1 MVHAPACVLQLVI
14 LVSCIIIA
22 SHSYPSV
29 LKARMHCYSKCN
41 HRREGRFST
50 RVPCT
55 SPRAIHIKAHEIS
68 KGPNMSRVAQKL
80 VDFCRN
86 SSCPTNLLSQ
96 LIVLITFFVVHT
108 KFLMRHKLPIFPGV
122 LVHCDIILG
131 GLVSALILFY
141 YMLQDTTLREKLW
154 NESPVPWR
162 RPRQHPIRTFFI
174 ITSIVFFY
182 YFAGALSMYLPLLLD
197 VAANFIPI
205 TVPLQKSLHLFIGHL
220 LWVLPSSF
228 MLLLV
233 ERFYDIKPKNTK
245 TRQIQVAKFTVGERD
260 QSLRYGIPFDTN
272 AIKSVKRYGRRGEM
286 WKLKNQGISDWFSI
300 SLNRGDWVWNVI
312 VGYTVSVFV
321 FHISDLLN
329 TKILPRRFFFDNEL
343 VVDIRSKKQFGFA
356 YLIGLLA
363 PCITAPV
370 WEEVLYRGLLYPWF
384 SSMFPLELSTSIVSI
399 LFAGQHFRPDSFLP
413 LFFLGILWS
422 AVYILSQNLLVPI
435 VIHTMWN
442 LRIFLAI

>member
-1 MVHAPACVLQLVI
+1 
-14 LVSCIIIA
+14 
-22 SHSYPSV
+22 
-29 LKARMHCYSKCN
+29 
-41 HRREGRFST
+41 
-50 RVPCT
+50 
-55 SPRAIHIKAHEIS
+55 
-68 KGPNMSRVAQKL
+68 
-80 VDFCRN
+80 
-86 SSCPTNLLSQ
+86 
-96 LIVLITFFVVHT
+96 
-108 KFLMRHKLPIFPGV
+108 
-122 LVHCDIILG
+122 
-131 GLVSALILFY
+131 
-141 YMLQDTTLREKLW
+141 
-154 NESPVPWR
+154 
-162 RPRQHPIRTFFI
+162 
-174 ITSIVFFY
+174 
-182 YFAGALSMYLPLLLD
+182 
-197 VAANFIPI
+197 
-205 TVPLQKSLHLFIGHL
+205 
-220 LWVLPSSF
+220 
-228 MLLLV
+228 
-233 ERFYDIKPKNTK
+233 
-245 TRQIQVAKFTVGERD
+245 
-260 QSLRYGIPFDTN
+260 
-272 AIKSVKRYGRRGEM
+272 M

-442 LRIFLAI
+442 LRIFWQYEGSSCYF